1 MACLLPELAPVETAS
16 GITPITNAS
25 EVIIIG
31 LNLTLAASTA
41 ASLMLSPSFSCN
53 SRANSTISMAF
64 FADSPIVVNK
74 PTRKRH
80 RYQGRA
86 TK

>member
-16 GITPITNAS
+16 EITPITNAS

-41 ASLMLSPSFSCN
+41 ASLMLSLLSHAIHEQTP
-53 SRANSTISMAF
+53 R
-64 FADSPIVVNK
+64 
-74 PTRKRH
+74 
-80 RYQGRA
+80 
-86 TK
+86 